1 VSSELQDLLAPM
13 REESEPP
20 RRVVNRDAIVDR
32 MVEVS
37 LAPEARFSSRT
48 RWLGA
53 LALAASVALAA
64 WGGASYWR
72 GGAPAAGALEVSAL
86 RGHVSGVQGTLS
98 VGQSQ
103 QLKAEGSLET
113 SPGAEARIKTAAGLQ
128 VDLLE
133 NTKVSLA
140 ELGAER
146 GSSALKLERGRVRCV
161 IDHRPERTFEVVT
174 PSARIIDVGT
184 VFSVTVDPG
193 SGVTVVHVEEG
204 TVLVQHAGAQ
214 TRLTAAQTWSSATE
228 PAPVVSPPPAAV
240 ADEAEPAPSPHR
252 EPARRR
258 TPTLAAET
266 ELLQSGLRSEQQGDL
281 RAAEVSLKALVTRYP
296 ASPLAPDARAALSRV
311 RSRLESQK

>member
-1 VSSELQDLLAPM
+1 M

-20 RRVVNRDAIVDR
+20 RRAVNRDAIVDR

-37 LAPEARFSSRT
+37 LAPEERFSSRA
-48 RWLGA
+48 RWFGA

-72 GGAPAAGALEVSAL
+72 HGAPATGALEVSAL
-86 RGHVSGVQGTLS
+86 RGNVSGVQGTLS
-98 VGQSQ
+98 VGQTQ

-113 SPGAEARIKTAAGLQ
+113 SPGAEARIKTAGGLQ
-128 VDLLE
+128 LDLLE

-161 IDHRPERTFEVVT
+161 IEHRPERTFEVVT
-174 PSARIIDVGT
+174 PAARIIDVGT
-184 VFSVTVDPG
+184 VFSVTVDPV
-193 SGVTVVHVEEG
+193 SAVTVVHVEEG
-204 TVLVQHAGAQ
+204 TVLVEHAGAQ
-214 TRLTAAQTWSSATE
+214 TRLTAAQTWSSASEAAPAAPPPPAPATAADETE
-228 PAPVVSPPPAAV
+228 PAPS
-240 ADEAEPAPSPHR
+240 SHR
-252 EPARRR
+252 EPAKRR

-281 RAAEVSLKALVTRYP
+281 RAAEGSLKALVTRYP
-296 ASPLAPDARAALSRV
+296 ASPLAPDAKAALARV